1 MREIGVQE
9 CGCDRILPRKLSHDF
24 VATMSLGRGVLRFKI
39 LTFVWTVQQ
48 SRPHQ
53 AVHACRPRLNSIT
66 ATQPRVGSQWRTGNF
81 QPTSH
86 SVFPAA
92 ATSDARTR
100 SSTMDLRIG
109 PCAINI
115 PVSPTAALSRYP
127 RRRTMPKV
135 RQTGHRHGGQVATA
149 VSGTGRSRFARRVA
163 PGTSAVRSA
172 LRACPAFPTAL
183 RRLWGAT
190 RLYFRPERQPPAP
203 AAIYCD
209 PPLLPSLRA
218 EANSVDAT
226 RIHLV
231 EVHRWRFCIFRL
243 GSECHDDFSAEQLQS
258 PC

>member
-92 ATSDARTR
+92 ATSDAQVFDDGFEDRT
-100 SSTMDLRIG
+100 LRHKYPGFTHRRTQQI
-109 PCAINI
+109 
-115 PVSPTAALSRYP
+115 SPTSNDAKGPADCAAP
-127 RRRTMPKV
+127 RWASGDGGFWNRT
-135 RQTGHRHGGQVATA
+135 
-149 VSGTGRSRFARRVA
+149 
-163 PGTSAVRSA
+163 
-172 LRACPAFPTAL
+172 
-183 RRLWGAT
+183 
-190 RLYFRPERQPPAP
+190 
-203 AAIYCD
+203 
-209 PPLLPSLRA
+209 
-218 EANSVDAT
+218 
-226 RIHLV
+226 
-231 EVHRWRFCIFRL
+231 
-243 GSECHDDFSAEQLQS
+243 
-258 PC
+258 